1 MYQKLIMHFCPVLHL
16 VFESTSKLI
25 QTIWTSI
32 KIVLVLRL
40 IISKLSKNIKSVHCM
55 IMYFYCKIFFRV
67 ILSTTL
73 FEKRFT
79 IYIYQ
84 LVHLS
89 YHIVIFFAFV
99 TMMLFQYITIT
110 MLFIRQYNLTII
122 EISLDFFKPIK
133 LLSILNK

>member
-1 MYQKLIMHFCPVLHL
+1 MYRKLIMHFCPVLHL
-16 VFESTSKLI
+16 ISESTSKLI

-32 KIVLVLRL
+32 KTVLVLRL
-40 IISKLSKNIKSVHCM
+40 IISKLSKNRKSVHCM

-79 IYIYQ
+79 IYICQ

-89 YHIVIFFAFV
+89 YRNFFAFV

-122 EISLDFFKPIK
+122 EISLDFFKPMK